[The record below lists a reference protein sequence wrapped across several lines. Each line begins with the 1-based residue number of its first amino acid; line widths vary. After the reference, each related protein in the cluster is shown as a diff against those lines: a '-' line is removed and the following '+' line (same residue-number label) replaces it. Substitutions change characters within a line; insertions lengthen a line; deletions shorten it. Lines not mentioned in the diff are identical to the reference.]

1 MIREKQTNPERPI
14 KPGDKPQAAHEA
26 ENLAKILRGGGV
38 VALPTDTFYALAA
51 CGTNEDAVRRV
62 FAIKSRPATT
72 AVPLL
77 IAEPADVPK
86 YAAELTGAQQRVVT
100 ALGQRFWP
108 GPLSIV
114 LTKAP
119 IVPSIVSA
127 GKDTVALRV
136 PDSPLVREVA
146 RLLGAPL
153 TGTSANRSGENPAT
167 TSAAVRDAFG
177 DAVDA
182 VADGGTTPGG
192 PPSTVVDLTSPAPR
206 ILRAGAISLEEIS
219 EAIHDAHSN

>member
-1 MIREKQTNPERPI
+1 MMSEAQTN
-14 KPGDKPQAAHEA
+14 A
-26 ENLAKILRGGGV
+26 EHSVAPPVKYGPKRLAQILRGGGV

-51 CGTNEDAVRRV
+51 CATNEEAVRRV
-62 FAIKSRPATT
+62 FAIKGRPATT
-72 AVPLL
+72 PVPLL
-77 IAEPADVPK
+77 IAEPADVMK
-86 YAAELTGAQQRVVT
+86 YAIELTGTQQRAVT

-114 LTKAP
+114 LKRAP

-127 GKDTVALRV
+127 GGETVALRV

-146 RLLGAPL
+146 RLLGAPV
-153 TGTSANRSGENPAT
+153 TGTIANRSGESPAT
-167 TSAAVRDAFG
+167 TAATVREAFG
-177 DAVDA
+177 EALNA

-219 EAIHDAHSN
+219 EAINDAHLN